1 MNLLYEE
8 DSRGKNCFTKSKRS
22 YWIIDGFCIGIRVIS
37 VEDTSVKAEEKKQEK
52 APSEKKIVFPV
63 VSDVHIKNSGTDDTF
78 RWKRAIE
85 QFNTL
90 APKQDAFVIVGDF
103 TDSGSCSNMIVSCKC
118 ITKMQIKM
126 RYE

>member
-1 MNLLYEE
+1 MVFVLAFV
-8 DSRGKNCFTKSKRS
+8 SFPWS
-22 YWIIDGFCIGIRVIS
+22 
-37 VEDTSVKAEEKKQEK
+37 TSVKAEEKKQEK

-85 QFNTL
+85 QLNTL

-103 TDSGSCSNMIVSCKC
+103 TDSGSLQQYDRF
-118 ITKMQIKM
+118 MQVYNENANKDAVRM
-126 RYE
+126 NSLGNHDY

>member
-1 MNLLYEE
+1 MYILKT
-8 DSRGKNCFTKSKRS
+8 G
-22 YWIIDGFCIGIRVIS
+22 
-37 VEDTSVKAEEKKQEK
+37 
-52 APSEKKIVFPV
+52 
-63 VSDVHIKNSGTDDTF
+63 GTDDTF

-103 TDSGSCSNMIVSCKC
+103 TDTGSLQQYDRFMQV